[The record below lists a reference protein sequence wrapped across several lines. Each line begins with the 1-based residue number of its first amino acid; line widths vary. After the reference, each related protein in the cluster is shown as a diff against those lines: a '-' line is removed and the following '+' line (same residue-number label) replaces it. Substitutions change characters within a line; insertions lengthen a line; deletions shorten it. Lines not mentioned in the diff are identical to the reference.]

1 MAWYSTGTVNVTNG
15 SAALVGVGT
24 AWLDAVQQG
33 WAFYGPDGRP
43 YQVLTVNSN
52 TSITLAK
59 NYTGTTL
66 TGQAYDLIPTQGF
79 VRTLAQRVSDLIATY
94 AGFVTTRLA
103 GLFGAGSVSAPGVAR
118 EGDTNTGIY
127 WPADDEVAVATGGVQ
142 RVRVDSAGRVGIGGS
157 PTTNRLEVYHA
168 TNGIGFRLRNTNT
181 NVELAA
187 RTDADT
193 AGIDAGNATGGMTF
207 SINTTER
214 LRIGAAGNVGIGT
227 ASPSARLHID
237 TTTSGSGLI
246 VGQLNQ
252 TGSQVNI
259 GIGFRTAGL
268 PFLGTN
274 TASNPLEIG
283 TRSAASVVFVS
294 DDIERM
300 RIDAA
305 GNWLLRNPPSTPP
318 ALATN
323 GDLTLNPTSNTNVRI
338 SYRGS
343 DGVTR
348 VGDIPLA

>member
-1 MAWYSTGTVNVTNG
+1 
-15 SAALVGVGT
+15 
-24 AWLDAVQQG
+24 
-33 WAFYGPDGRP
+33 
-43 YQVLTVNSN
+43 
-52 TSITLAK
+52 
-59 NYTGTTL
+59 
-66 TGQAYDLIPTQGF
+66 
-79 VRTLAQRVSDLIATY
+79 
-94 AGFVTTRLA
+94 
-103 GLFGAGSVSAPGVAR
+103 
-118 EGDTNTGIY
+118 
-127 WPADDEVAVATGGVQ
+127 
-142 RVRVDSAGRVGIGGS
+142 
-157 PTTNRLEVYHA
+157 VYHA